1 MYYILLMLKI
11 HSKKKKC
18 NSKLRIK
25 FDYVNNIQRQQRW
38 RRDCDTRSR
47 NWGKGLSFN
56 DRCTRQYM
64 CRICIESLLHS
75 QWTIFVCNFVTTLL
89 VNHARR
95 LYAKKESTQRSYG
108 ISLNQRMHNGP
119 RRIRVTRKDNNVSHS
134 FELIK
139 IMLKNVKQFL

>member
-1 MYYILLMLKI
+1 MQYPFKNYLGITYYILLTLKI
-11 HSKKKKC
+11 RSKKRKY

-95 LYAKKESTQRSYG
+95 LYAKKESAQRSYG
-108 ISLNQRMHNGP
+108 ISIESEDNGLG
-119 RRIRVTRKDNNVSHS
+119 RIRRRYN
-134 FELIK
+134 ER
-139 IMLKNVKQFL
+139 